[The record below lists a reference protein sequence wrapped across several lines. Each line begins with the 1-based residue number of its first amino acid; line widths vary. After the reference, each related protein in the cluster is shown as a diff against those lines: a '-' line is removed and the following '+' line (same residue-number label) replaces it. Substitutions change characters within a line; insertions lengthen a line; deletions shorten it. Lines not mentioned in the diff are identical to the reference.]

1 MDLIAA
7 HCLIAANEILD
18 RSSKNVMDTRFSV
31 GSWRPF
37 VKGVVRR
44 VLPAL
49 NALFKD
55 SVRLPVRENLL
66 FAIRK
71 AHFVG
76 YRLDHLGNVAR
87 TDGPYRWCGTDGE
100 GPVDGRSAAHA

>member
-55 SVRLPVRENLL
+55 SVLLPVSENLL
-66 FAIRK
+66 FEIRQ

-76 YRLDHLGNVAR
+76 YRLEHLGNVAR
-87 TDGPYRWCGTDGE
+87 TDGLKRRSVTAGDV
-100 GPVDGRSAAHA
+100 PVDGLSAVI